1 MKRKM
6 SFILILM
13 LAATLAAAAHAADNN
28 AAPVKKVV
36 KKTVIKR
43 SIRKAPAA
51 PVKKAPVVVKP
62 AEAAPQ
68 VTAPETAPAEEKL
81 SDLKDDMNKG
91 FASLKNQIDTVKSDN
106 GDAKIGGVIFSQWS
120 RITQNNTKLVANSF
134 DITRAYLNITKKL
147 DGGSSMRVTLD
158 VKRVSDDVKNQNLF
172 DYLKYAYFETP
183 LNVSA
188 LQAVPFNLNAKVGLQ
203 QNAWID
209 WDEGIMGMRYIM
221 KSFLDDEGLMSSA
234 DFGVGANGK
243 ITPAGLPE
251 IEYNAVLVNGSG
263 YATSETD
270 AKKMLTVRVNSTV
283 YEDPTWGK
291 FIIGVFGNVASLN
304 PSDLT
309 YNGSAKQAGTTVAL
323 KGDWGMTYF
332 EYLTGSTGS
341 GSTALKIGGYSGQL
355 VINAAPIGVAALNAF
370 YRQDYYQPNTADTS
384 KDINK
389 SFCGL
394 TYDWNKDIKLAADV
408 QNSQTGT
415 GATTSTFY
423 LQTSVSF

>member
-1 MKRKM
+1 MKLKM
-6 SFILILM
+6 SFILIL
-13 LAATLAAAAHAADNN
+13 LLVVVFAATAHAADNN
-28 AAPVKKVV
+28 AASVKKVV
-36 KKTVIKR
+36 KKVTVKKR
-43 SIRKAPAA
+43 KGKKIAA
-51 PVKKAPVVVKP
+51 PVSKAPVVVKP
-62 AEAAPQ
+62 AEVAPQ
-68 VTAPETAPAEEKL
+68 VAAPSANPAPEESIA
-81 SDLKDDMNKG
+81 DLKDDMNKG
-91 FASLKNQIDTVKSDN
+91 FASLKSQIETVKSDN
-106 GDAKIGGVIFSQWS
+106 SDAKIGGVIFSQWS
-120 RITQNNTKLVANSF
+120 RLTQNPANKVYYNAF

-188 LQAVPFNLNAKVGLQ
+188 LQAVPFSMNAKVGLQ

-221 KSFLDDEGLMSSA
+221 KSFLDDEGLMSSS

-251 IEYNAVLVNGSG
+251 IEYNAVLTNGAG

-270 AKKMLTVRVNSTV
+270 AKKQLTMRVNSTV
-283 YEDPTWGK
+283 YEDPAFGK
-291 FIIGVFGNVASLN
+291 FIIGLFGNIASLN

-309 YNGSAKQAGTTVAL
+309 FSSSSKQLGTTVAL
-323 KGDWGMTYF
+323 KGDWGMTYL
-332 EYLTGSTGS
+332 EYLLGSNS
-341 GSTALKIGGYSGQL
+341 GKSIGGYSGQL
-355 VINAAPIGVAALNAF
+355 VVNAAPIGVAALNAF
-370 YRQDYYQPNTADTS
+370 YRQDYYQPNTSDTS

-389 SFCGL
+389 SFYGL
-394 TYDWNKDIKLAADV
+394 TYDWNKDIKLAADF
-408 QNSQTGT
+408 QNSSTGT

-423 LQTSVSF
+423 LHTSVAF